1 MANVP
6 WPREAVVQALR
17 ERLLVDGA
25 VTEGFTGVDVRPAR
39 AGEPPHPDS
48 TREHEQEHVVV
59 LLRWRQDPHLY
70 AIAVPLVPGP
80 AGPPPPGVHAASS
93 VHSLAS
99 WAEEVVIS
107 LAEDLDT
114 GLVQWARRTQVAD
127 ATFLSSPGAAEK
139 SPPEGYY
146 VSPLHLGPG
155 GGDGAHLADA
165 GLDVSTARRLLTE
178 GRLLTWLHAYVNNAR
193 GEPYVGHAVVA
204 RPPTDGSGRSSGP
217 ARLES
222 LEVVP
227 GTPGTVAAALAY
239 HAVREAVEAGAQSIS
254 SALDDSVARTALEE
268 VGFRRGDSSA
278 ELSVTWR
285 EVRRPDLHRR

>member
-17 ERLLVDGA
+17 ERLLDDGA
-25 VTEGFTGVDVRPAR
+25 VTDGFTGLDVRPAL

-48 TREHEQEHVVV
+48 TREHEHVVV

-93 VHSLAS
+93 VHSLQS

-114 GLVQWARRTQVAD
+114 GLVQWARRTQVGD

-146 VSPLHLGPG
+146 VGPLYLGPG
-155 GGDGAHLADA
+155 GDDGAHLADV
-165 GLDVSTARRLLTE
+165 GLDVSTARRLLTD

-204 RPPTDGSGRSSGP
+204 RAPAGVAGERSGP
-217 ARLES
+217 ARLEV
-222 LEVVP
+222 LQVVP
-227 GTPGTVAAALAY
+227 GTPGTVSAALAY
-239 HAVREAVEAGAQSIS
+239 HAVREAVEAGAQSVS
-254 SALDDSVARTALEE
+254 STLGDPVARPALEE

-285 EVRRPDLHRR
+285 EVRRPDLRRR

>member
-17 ERLLVDGA
+17 ERLLLDGA
-25 VTEGFTGVDVRPAR
+25 VTEGFTGLDVRPAL

-48 TREHEQEHVVV
+48 TREHEHVVV
-59 LLRWRQDPHLY
+59 LLRWRHDPHLY

-80 AGPPPPGVHAASS
+80 AGPPPPGVHPASS
-93 VHSLAS
+93 VHSLQS
-99 WAEEVVIS
+99 WAEEVVLS
-107 LAEDLDT
+107 LREDLDT
-114 GLVQWARRTQVAD
+114 GLVQWARRTQVGD
-127 ATFLSSPGAAEK
+127 ATFLSSTGAAEAA
-139 SPPEGYY
+139 PPEGYY
-146 VSPLHLGPG
+146 LSPVHLGPG

-165 GLDVSTARRLLTE
+165 GLDVSTARRLLTDD
-178 GRLLTWLHAYVNNAR
+178 RLLTWLHAYVNNAR

-204 RPPTDGSGRSSGP
+204 RPPTDDRGRSSGA

-239 HAVREAVEAGAQSIS
+239 HAVREAVEAGAESVS
-254 SALDDSVARTALEE
+254 SALDDPVARGALEE

-278 ELSVTWR
+278 EVSVTWR
-285 EVRRPDLHRR
+285 EVRRPDLRRR